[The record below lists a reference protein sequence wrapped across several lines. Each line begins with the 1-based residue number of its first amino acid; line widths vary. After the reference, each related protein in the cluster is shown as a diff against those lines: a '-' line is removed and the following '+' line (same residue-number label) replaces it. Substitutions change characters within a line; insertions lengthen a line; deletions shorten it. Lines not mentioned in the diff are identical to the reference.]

1 MKDDE
6 NKNISEVIS
15 EIDKAIHSPARLMIM
30 TYLYVVECGDA
41 VYLMNQTGLSWG
53 NLSTHITK
61 LEEAGYIDVKK
72 EFANRKPRTVI
83 QLTDLGRKSFV
94 AYKSKLQEFLDLT
107 K

>member
-1 MKDDE
+1 MSAEAKS
-6 NKNISEVIS
+6 ISEVVS
-15 EIDKAIHSPARLMIM
+15 EIDKAIHSPARLKIM
-30 TYLYVVECGDA
+30 TYLYVVESGDA

-53 NLSTHITK
+53 NLSTHVAK

-94 AYKSKLQEFLDLT
+94 EYKRKLQEFLELT
-107 K
+107 E